1 MPSTRKASTKLTMA
15 EWVDCFMI
23 MISLMMISFFTCLAT
38 TICLIATFL
47 PVRLSVAEY
56 TAPDALCAP
65 PTAM

>member
-1 MPSTRKASTKLTMA
+1 MA